1 VKILEEIKF
10 KCIPV
15 TERYYS
21 NDSSY
26 GVFVFHTKDDIPKYD
41 EVPSD
46 PFYGSENKGMKMSI
60 LAGNMQQLYVGSE
73 YEVVATLEYNNKY
86 KNYQYK
92 PKSIVSV
99 VPKTEEQQ
107 RQFLESIITQRQ
119 ANILLEQYPNIVQDI
134 INGTDNVDLSILKG
148 IGNYTYNS
156 IKEKVLNNYV
166 ISDILVM
173 LQPLGVTFNKIKKLI
188 SNEPNPSLLKEKLID
203 NPYIMLEIRGFGF
216 KTVDQLAL
224 KINPD
229 IRISAKRVYAF
240 LKYYL
245 EELGNNSGHTWI
257 DIGHIESAI
266 RDNLIECTDVYKTII
281 ENEKKHES
289 ILHVENNKIG
299 LKQYFE
305 KEEAIFEIVKELN
318 EYDPLKISE
327 NEIEAGISKSESDQG
342 FFLTDE
348 QRAVVESSIKNNVVI
363 ITGSAGTGK
372 TSISRAILNIYKQ
385 AGYSIACCALSAMA
399 AQIITEATG
408 FPSSTIHRLL
418 GYGPNGFSY
427 SHEAPLSEDVILV
440 DECSM
445 INVGIFYAIIS
456 AVQGGKKI
464 IMCGDNRQLPPIG
477 YGNVFGDLL
486 EFKENFSVYK
496 LTKVLR
502 QAEKSGILMDA
513 NKIRRGVFPIN
524 QPELRIIN
532 GELRDMI
539 YMFRDSREALQNIAI
554 KTYMKS
560 IEEDGLDNTIIIT
573 PRREKCNNSALE
585 INKKITDLLFT
596 KSDKHMQFGER
607 IYYVGSKV
615 MQTDNNYEKNVFNG
629 EIGYITSIYDTEV
642 EGKNVI
648 QFDVEFKLGEQTKMV
663 TYNRNELDQ
672 LDLAYAATVHKVQG
686 SGYKNVI
693 IIIDM
698 THYTLLDTCMLYT
711 AITRAKKRCLLLA
724 EPAAFKMCMTNNKS
738 ISRQTWLSLRE

>member
-1 VKILEEIKF
+1 MKILEEIKF

-86 KNYQYK
+86 KSYQYK

-148 IGNYTYNS
+148 IGDYTYNS

-289 ILHVENNKIG
+289 MLHIKNNKIG

-318 EYDPLKISE
+318 KYDPLKISE

-342 FFLTDE
+342 FFLTNE

-399 AQIITEATG
+399 AQRITEATG
-408 FPSSTIHRLL
+408 FTSSTIHRLL
-418 GYGPNGFSY
+418 GYGPNGFSH

-456 AVQGGKKI
+456 AVQDGKKI

>member
-1 VKILEEIKF
+1 MEEIKF

-148 IGNYTYNS
+148 IGDYTYNS

-318 EYDPLKISE
+318 EYEPLKISE

-399 AQIITEATG
+399 AQRITEATG

-418 GYGPNGFSY
+418 GYGPNGFSH

-456 AVQGGKKI
+456 AVQNGKKI

-486 EFKENFSVYK
+486 EFKEDFSVYK

-642 EGKNVI
+642 EGKNII

>member
-1 VKILEEIKF
+1 MKILEEIKF

-86 KNYQYK
+86 KSYQYK
-92 PKSIVSV
+92 PKSIVSI

-148 IGNYTYNS
+148 IGDYTYNS

-289 ILHVENNKIG
+289 MLHIKNNKIG

-318 EYDPLKISE
+318 KYDPLKISE

-399 AQIITEATG
+399 AQRITEATG

-648 QFDVEFKLGEQTKMV
+648 QFDVEFKLGEQIKMV

>member
-1 VKILEEIKF
+1 MEEIKF

-86 KNYQYK
+86 KSYQYK

-148 IGNYTYNS
+148 IGDYTYNS

-289 ILHVENNKIG
+289 MLHIKNNKIG

-318 EYDPLKISE
+318 KYDPLKISE

-342 FFLTDE
+342 FFLTNE

-399 AQIITEATG
+399 AQRITEATG
-408 FPSSTIHRLL
+408 FTSSTIHRLL
-418 GYGPNGFSY
+418 GYGPNGFSH

-456 AVQGGKKI
+456 AVQDGKKI

>member
-1 VKILEEIKF
+1 MKILEEIKF

-86 KNYQYK
+86 KSYQYK
-92 PKSIVSV
+92 PKSIVSI

-148 IGNYTYNS
+148 IGDYTYNS

-289 ILHVENNKIG
+289 MLHIKNNKIASCII
-299 LKQYFE
+299 Q
-305 KEEAIFEIVKELN
+305 
-318 EYDPLKISE
+318 S
-327 NEIEAGISKSESDQG
+327 
-342 FFLTDE
+342 
-348 QRAVVESSIKNNVVI
+348 VESK
-363 ITGSAGTGK
+363 
-372 TSISRAILNIYKQ
+372 
-385 AGYSIACCALSAMA
+385 
-399 AQIITEATG
+399 
-408 FPSSTIHRLL
+408 
-418 GYGPNGFSY
+418 
-427 SHEAPLSEDVILV
+427 
-440 DECSM
+440 
-445 INVGIFYAIIS
+445 
-456 AVQGGKKI
+456 
-464 IMCGDNRQLPPIG
+464 
-477 YGNVFGDLL
+477 
-486 EFKENFSVYK
+486 
-496 LTKVLR
+496 
-502 QAEKSGILMDA
+502 
-513 NKIRRGVFPIN
+513 
-524 QPELRIIN
+524 
-532 GELRDMI
+532 
-539 YMFRDSREALQNIAI
+539 
-554 KTYMKS
+554 
-560 IEEDGLDNTIIIT
+560 
-573 PRREKCNNSALE
+573 
-585 INKKITDLLFT
+585 
-596 KSDKHMQFGER
+596 
-607 IYYVGSKV
+607 
-615 MQTDNNYEKNVFNG
+615 
-629 EIGYITSIYDTEV
+629 
-642 EGKNVI
+642 
-648 QFDVEFKLGEQTKMV
+648 
-663 TYNRNELDQ
+663 
-672 LDLAYAATVHKVQG
+672 
-686 SGYKNVI
+686 
-693 IIIDM
+693 
-698 THYTLLDTCMLYT
+698 
-711 AITRAKKRCLLLA
+711 
-724 EPAAFKMCMTNNKS
+724 
-738 ISRQTWLSLRE
+738 

>member
-1 VKILEEIKF
+1 MKILEEIKF

-348 QRAVVESSIKNNVVI
+348 QRAVVKSSIKNNVVI

-399 AQIITEATG
+399 AQRITEATG

-418 GYGPNGFSY
+418 GYGPNGFSH

-445 INVGIFYAIIS
+445 INVGIFHAIIS
-456 AVQGGKKI
+456 AVQNGKKI

-486 EFKENFSVYK
+486 EFKEDFSVYK

-629 EIGYITSIYDTEV
+629 EIGQITSIYDTEV
-642 EGKNVI
+642 EGKNII